1 MELPRTIQTGSSR
14 VIVVANEKGGS
25 GKSTLAVHL
34 AVALMKAGE
43 QVATIDLD
51 SRQKSLTRYIEN
63 RRTWAAYIG
72 HSLEIPNH
80 FCLGE
85 DSGQAAPED
94 ENSGYDALADAVEE
108 LAKSHS
114 VLIIDSPGYKNA
126 LTTVVHSLAD
136 TLITPL
142 NDSFVDL
149 DVLGIVDPV
158 TFQIARAS
166 HYAFMVE
173 EARHQRSL
181 VTPAPT
187 DWIVLRNRVSMLAS
201 RNKRLVGEGLE
212 ELSRRLN
219 FRHID
224 GLSERVIFRE
234 FYPRGLTALDDV
246 NEAILG
252 TRPTMSH
259 VSARQEVQAVL
270 DAIGLSELSR
280 DRNRAA

>member
-1 MELPRTIQTGSSR
+1 M
-14 VIVVANEKGGS
+14 KS
-25 GKSTLAVHL
+25 G
-34 AVALMKAGE
+34 E
-43 QVATIDLD
+43 RVATIDLD

-63 RRTWAAYIG
+63 RRTWSEYIG
-72 HSLEIPNH
+72 HSLEIPEH

-85 DSGQAAPED
+85 ESGHATPED
-94 ENSGYDALADAVEE
+94 KNSGYDAFADAVED
-108 LAKSHS
+108 LAKNHS
-114 VLIIDSPGYKNA
+114 VLVIDSPGYKTS

-158 TFQIARAS
+158 TFQVVRAS

-173 EARHQRSL
+173 EARYQRSL
-181 VTPAPT
+181 VNPAPT

-219 FRHID
+219 FRHVN

-246 NEAILG
+246 NEATLG

-259 VSARQEVQAVL
+259 VSARQEVQGVL
-270 DAIGLSELSR
+270 DAMGLSGFRR
-280 DRNRAA
+280 DQNRAA